1 MIEWKVDTL
10 ANTMV
15 AETPLC
21 NYKITYLKDKVQL
34 EFDDMFKE
42 FDHDKDA
49 RDYAEKYHVDTLIRF
64 GYRTALY
71 QLSNQLGSS
80 NFLKEDS
87 GRDEIRLIDNMIELI
102 NYLIDE
108 PELDSYYPELFD

>member
-21 NYKITYLKDKVQL
+21 NYKITYLKGKVQL

-49 RDYAEKYHVDTLIRF
+49 RDYAEKYHEYALIRF
-64 GYRTALY
+64 GYKEALHHI
-71 QLSNQLGSS
+71 NTHV
-80 NFLKEDS
+80 DTS
-87 GRDEIRLIDNMIELI
+87 GFFANITPVDRHSVKQYIKVLTGHLRDKPD
-102 NYLIDE
+102 
-108 PELDSYYPELFD
+108 LDIYYPEIND